1 MPVCPINETIGTQDT
16 IKNITTEDLKR
27 HYQQFFVAKNLIIA
41 LVGDVSKVKAKQ
53 HLHVPTSRVKKKLQ
67 DTYLWVVL
75 SQVSPK

>member
-1 MPVCPINETIGTQDT
+1 LTYLLTTIGTQDT

-53 HLHVPTSRVKKKLQ
+53 IARQISHGLNVNE
-67 DTYLWVVL
+67 
-75 SQVSPK
+75 

>member
-1 MPVCPINETIGTQDT
+1 MGETIGTQDT

-53 HLHVPTSRVKKKLQ
+53 IA
-67 DTYLWVVL
+67 
-75 SQVSPK
+75 PKI